1 MGTAVME
8 PETARAMAFE
18 WASIVLTTARV
29 SLESAYQACGAPCFI
44 AKVQELQLPAPL
56 VDFMFGFPDGT
67 VGEVARQLGY
77 VIRGM

>member
-1 MGTAVME
+1 MIE
-8 PETARAMAFE
+8 PEIAKALTLE

-44 AKVQELQLPAPL
+44 LKVQELQLPAPL
-56 VDFMFGFPDGT
+56 VDFIFGFPSGT